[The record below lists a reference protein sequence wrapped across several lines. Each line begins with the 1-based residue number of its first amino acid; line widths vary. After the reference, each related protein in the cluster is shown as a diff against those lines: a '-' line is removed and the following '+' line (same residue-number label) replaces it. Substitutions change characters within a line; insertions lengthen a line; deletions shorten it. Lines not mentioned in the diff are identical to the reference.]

1 MSSGLGRF
9 SGGGVILSDSACRFS
24 GRLSSSALFL
34 GILGIRL
41 LAAPLVRSLSP
52 AAGAAAAGTG
62 LGSRENWGLGWRS
75 SFPLDSFDSA
85 ASDLASGTVC
95 SSCLFPRCTRGSF
108 FLGLGFF
115 LDLSLALREELPFRE
130 LLLSRLDLSLS
141 WLELFLSLLDLSPL
155 LLLLFFSA
163 LSWLELLLESD
174 LLDDFLLGDLL
185 LLLLLPLLLS
195 ECLLELLTPDPE
207 LLLPLAFAE
216 DDEVLFAVAV
226 EAATEEE
233 ELFLAASFSCF
244 LRRLGSLLSALD
256 SRLAVGTS

>member
-75 SFPLDSFDSA
+75 SFPLGSFDSA

-141 WLELFLSLLDLSPL
+141 WLELFLSLLDLSP

>member
-52 AAGAAAAGTG
+52 AAGAAGTG

-75 SFPLDSFDSA
+75 SFPLGSLDSA

-141 WLELFLSLLDLSPL
+141 WLELFLSLLDLSPLL